1 MVINFWPTLPKPI
14 LALAPMAGVCDSPF
28 RQICKQHGADVIYTE
43 FLSAE
48 ALIRNNKKTLEMLK
62 FSPKEQPLVCQI
74 FGKNPATIAQAAK
87 IIEQAGYAG
96 VDLNFGCPAY
106 KVVKTGGGVSLMR
119 DLNKV
124 HDIIAAVC
132 QTVAIPVSIK
142 IRARIGLK
150 TIIRDLIEER
160 DTEDEKL
167 ETAGQVT
174 ALDLVKK
181 ISDLKISAI
190 MIHSRSYEQA
200 FDGVPDLEMVKAV
213 RQIYPGILLVN
224 GGIYTPEEAKRQ
236 LDETRADG
244 VGLARGVLG
253 NPWLFQQI
261 HDVIPTES
269 APSGRAEGTLTYTQ
283 PTLARRSLGEVG
295 WQERKQTMLQ
305 HAKIAL
311 ELKGPPALIE
321 LRKHLAWYIKAVP
334 KAKELRSKL
343 VQVKTLAE
351 LKKILPI

>member
-1 MVINFWPTLPKPI
+1 MSFWNTLKKPI

-48 ALIRNNKKTLEMLK
+48 ALVRDNKKTLAMLR
-62 FSPKEQPLVCQI
+62 FSQDEQPLVCQI
-74 FGKNPATIAQAAK
+74 FGKSPETIARAAK
-87 IIEQAGYAG
+87 IIEDKGYSG
-96 VDLNFGCPAY
+96 IDLNFGCPAY

-124 HDIIAAVC
+124 YDIIAATI
-132 QTVAIPVSIK
+132 QAVAIPLSIK

-160 DTEDEKL
+160 DKEDEQL
-167 ETAGQVT
+167 ESKGEVT

-181 ISDLKISAI
+181 TSDLKISAI
-190 MIHSRSYEQA
+190 MLHSRSYEQA
-200 FDGVPDLEMVKAV
+200 FDGVPDLEMVKSV
-213 RQIYPGILLVN
+213 RQIYSGILLVN

-236 LDETRADG
+236 LDETGADG
-244 VGLARGVLG
+244 VGLARGTLG

-261 HDVIPTES
+261 KDYIAPHD
-269 APSGRAEGTLTYTQ
+269 

-295 WQERKQTMLQ
+295 WEERKQTMLQ
-305 HAKIAL
+305 HAKLAL
-311 ELKGPPALIE
+311 ELKGEQSIIE
-321 LRKHLAWYIKAVP
+321 LRKHLAWYIKSIP
-334 KAKELRSKL
+334 GAKELRSKL
-343 VQVKTLAE
+343 VQVKTFAE
-351 LKKILPI
+351 IEEVLSSRT